1 MREIKFRAW
10 LIKEAKMVFVQSYGF
25 NKGYG
30 GVNEIHVDVPDF
42 DPYEE
47 IIMKNSPPHRTAK
60 QKLGIEWYVNKP
72 DLDPFELMQ
81 FTGLKDKDGKEVY
94 EGDILRYCDNWQ
106 FPHPEDTSHHL
117 IYWDDE
123 NARFW
128 DKRLEDGDS
137 LSAYLDQS
145 IEWVSETKVIGN
157 QYANPE
163 LNFTLR

>member
-10 LIKEAKMVFVQSYGF
+10 DKF
-25 NKGYG
+25 N
-30 GVNEIHVDVPDF
+30 GVMTYQKNNSFTQRCLFFREMAD
-42 DPYEE
+42 YEHSG
-47 IIMKNSPPHRTAK
+47 N
-60 QKLGIEWYVNKP
+60 GIEY
-72 DLDPFELMQ
+72 MQ

-106 FPHPEDTSHHL
+106 FPDPEDTSHHL
-117 IYWDDE
+117 IFWDEE

>member
-1 MREIKFRAW
+1 MSQNRVIKFRAW
-10 LIKEAKMVFVQSYGF
+10 IKKDNMGKSTMFYQGEQYLQSFLSRCVFFSNDEGRDHEKYGD
-25 NKGYG
+25 Y
-30 GVNEIHVDVPDF
+30 
-42 DPYEE
+42 
-47 IIMKNSPPHRTAK
+47 
-60 QKLGIEWYVNKP
+60 
-72 DLDPFELMQ
+72 ELMQ

-117 IYWDDE
+117 IFWDAE

-137 LSAYLDQS
+137 LSAYMDQS

-157 QYANPE
+157 KYANPE